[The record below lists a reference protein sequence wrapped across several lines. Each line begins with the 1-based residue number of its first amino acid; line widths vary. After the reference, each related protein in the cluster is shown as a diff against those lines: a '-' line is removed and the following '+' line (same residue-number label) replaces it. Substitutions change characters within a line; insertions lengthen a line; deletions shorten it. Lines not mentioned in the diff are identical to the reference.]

1 MPSLSLALALT
12 VMLAGAVKNVPPLG
26 DVMLVVGA
34 ALLHEPPPPQ
44 APVVQTSP
52 HVEALPSLQVVPFAT
67 NPSLGQLAPEPEQF
81 SATSH

>member
-1 MPSLSLALALT
+1 LIVT
-12 VMLAGAVKNVPPLG
+12 LAGAVKVAPPVG
-26 DVMLVVGA
+26 EVMLVVGA

-52 HVEALPSLQVVPFAT
+52 HVEALPSLQVVPFET
-67 NPSLGQLAPEPEQF
+67 YPFPGQAAALPEQF